1 MKRNIIIS
9 LFGGVVLLS
18 ACHDLDLNPLANG
31 STENWYSSEKE
42 IEMAV
47 NDYIVIVFGL
57 WMTKVLLL
65 QIGLVSACIERI

>member
-47 NDYIVIVFGL
+47 NDLYRDSF
-57 WMTKVLLL
+57 
-65 QIGLVSACIERI
+65 